1 MKQDEEYVTI
11 WGSYAHIFISLVLGS
26 FTTTILFDTGTGN
39 KKRLINVTELADG
52 LTQEY
57 CTALLALHAFTHCD
71 TTSAFR
77 GIGKKKP
84 IKVMQKFPST
94 NPSCQSSDLSGW
106 SLRSCLL
113 AGRNSHVPYMVD
125 QGSRTLT
132 DSGTPSSRR
141 SVMKAIGYGL
151 A

>member
-1 MKQDEEYVTI
+1 MSLNLGRPYM
-11 WGSYAHIFISLVLGS
+11 AHVNSS
-26 FTTTILFDTGTGN
+26 RPANNSSKTTPQL
-39 KKRLINVTELADG
+39 L
-52 LTQEY
+52 
-57 CTALLALHAFTHCD
+57 TALLALHAFTHCD